1 MKNGIVLV
9 VLFLATAA
17 FGQPAPP
24 VVPQYP
30 FQYAAKI
37 ICGSPTIT
45 HAYPFQ
51 VGAKGTYYTQV
62 NVHNPSRTQG
72 VSIRKKFINAL
83 PDERPSKPTQFFN
96 LGLEPDWATQ
106 IDCHNI
112 WTHLGITTYV
122 EGFVII
128 ESTLELDVVGLYTAE
143 GPSALIS
150 TMEIDRVPARKF
162 PTP

>member
-1 MKNGIVLV
+1 MKKIPLSFVFLV
-9 VLFLATAA
+9 ATAS

-24 VVPQYP
+24 VVPLYP
-30 FQYAAKI
+30 YQYAAKI
-37 ICGSPTIT
+37 VCGSPIVTP
-45 HAYPFQ
+45 AYPYQ
-51 VGAKGTYYTQV
+51 VGAKGTYFTQV
-62 NVHNPSRTQG
+62 NIHNPSRTQG

-83 PDERPSKPTQFFN
+83 PNERPSKPTQFFN

-112 WTHLGITTYV
+112 ASHGLIGYV

-128 ESTLELDVVGLYTAE
+128 ESSLELDVVGLYTAE
-143 GPSALIS
+143 GPGALIS
-150 TMEIDRVPARKF
+150 TMEIDRVPVRRM